1 MFFTV
6 RLKLAD
12 KGFDWGLLR
21 QFSFYL
27 QSYLGNST
35 VTVSGRKSNWEV
47 IEHYR
52 NSGEP
57 PALMATMSHTGVARI
72 DSAKGDSSYA
82 QHSYTVEDPASDD
95 TQSTDESIL
104 KDHSDNWWNVLALC
118 SRVFRYAAA
127 IEDF

>member
-1 MFFTV
+1 MKCTGRIFTYD
-6 RLKLAD
+6 APC
-12 KGFDWGLLR
+12 R
-21 QFSFYL
+21 QFSFYI
-27 QSYLGNST
+27 QSSLGNST

-72 DSAKGDSSYA
+72 DSGKADSSFA

-95 TQSTDESIL
+95 TQSADESIL
-104 KDHSDNWWNVLALC
+104 KDHSDNWWNLLALC
-118 SRVFRYAAA
+118 SPW
-127 IEDF
+127 